1 MDMETK
7 PESPG
12 LEPQAMLQR
21 DRLVQLRQR
30 LREERTNAVS
40 PAIER
45 VLEMADMQLFLALSY
60 LGYTDQLF
68 PEE

>member
-1 MDMETK
+1 MDIERK
-7 PESPG
+7 PESSG
-12 LEPQAMLQR
+12 LAPETMLQR

-45 VLEMADMQLFLALSY
+45 ALEMADMHLFVGLSY
-60 LGYTDQLF
+60 LGYTEQLF

>member
-1 MDMETK
+1 MDIERK
-7 PESPG
+7 PESSG
-12 LEPQAMLQR
+12 LGPETMLQR

-45 VLEMADMQLFLALSY
+45 ALEMADMHLFVGLSY
-60 LGYTDQLF
+60 LGYTEQLF

>member
-1 MDMETK
+1 METERK
-7 PESPG
+7 AESSGLGPE
-12 LEPQAMLQR
+12 AMLQR

-30 LREERTNAVS
+30 LREERANALS

-45 VLEMADMQLFLALSY
+45 ALEMVDMHLFLGLSY
-60 LGYTDQLF
+60 LGYTEQLF